1 MVVCDWVRW
10 SGTGASI
17 WYWEEQEEEM
27 ADPHPSLIGY
37 GATQLLLERL
47 MISSDAFETQVCETC
62 GMLGYN
68 QWCPKCKSGK
78 GIVKLTI
85 PYAAKLLI
93 QEVSP
98 GFFTLRDW
106 WIAAD
111 WVVDGDEHYAQ
122 TVSRGHGVIL
132 TQGRFNGGGT
142 RNDMTTRVDTCMHL
156 PLCLRWPVPVPVPPR
171 ML

>member
-1 MVVCDWVRW
+1 MTLFPRSGVRRMYAALAHCLALLPCPSLSSLPPIASAPRPLASLVN
-10 SGTGASI
+10 SGLANS
-17 WYWEEQEEEM
+17 
-27 ADPHPSLIGY
+27 SLIGY

-93 QEVSP
+93 QEVSLFFFSFFSFLSYLAPYSRP
-98 GFFTLRDW
+98 GSGRRDKW
-106 WIAAD
+106 D
-111 WVVDGDEHYAQ
+111 L
-122 TVSRGHGVIL
+122 GV
-132 TQGRFNGGGT
+132 
-142 RNDMTTRVDTCMHL
+142 
-156 PLCLRWPVPVPVPPR
+156 
-171 ML
+171 

>member
-1 MVVCDWVRW
+1 VIGESPHLYLLPSSLSLVPVHGILVEL
-10 SGTGASI
+10 SN
-17 WYWEEQEEEM
+17 
-27 ADPHPSLIGY
+27 ADSLPLYIPDTSLLLGVSANPSLIGY

-93 QEVSP
+93 QEVSLFP
-98 GFFTLRDW
+98 SSSFPLFNKRFVGSGRMGMIPLK
-106 WIAAD
+106 
-111 WVVDGDEHYAQ
+111 G
-122 TVSRGHGVIL
+122 GL
-132 TQGRFNGGGT
+132 TNS
-142 RNDMTTRVDTCMHL
+142 
-156 PLCLRWPVPVPVPPR
+156 
-171 ML
+171 